1 MASGAG
7 STRLVS
13 MEHAFDPT
21 MDFVGLYSNWGKAK
35 TQARKRLA
43 MLQQYVD
50 DPDLDFL
57 HLLDDLVGFIR
68 NQSTA
73 AGFFSQYHPEEEM
86 RAAGEYVR
94 AAALR
99 LLVEVTSSSDIAS
112 LLKRVD
118 ADGLD
123 NESWRYLKFA
133 QREARRSGAY
143 LGESEREQYKVV
155 CDKLEHLKMG
165 FVMIE
170 EYPYLWVQP
179 RVLDAMPSDYRQ
191 THKVDPTTGKVKISV
206 ESCDYLTFVEYCDE
220 DATVKRM
227 YELRENMMP
236 ENEQVLKSVLELRG
250 QQAKLLGYSSY
261 ADYAMEIGMMSSPR
275 AVRDFLVEVN
285 DRARANA
292 EKEMRDLNVV
302 MEAKNRKFEEWNLPY
317 ATRQLLENRCA
328 NFNSENAR
336 AYFPLSNVLPGAL
349 NLLAML
355 FSLEFREVQSVF
367 TWHSSVRTFD
377 VFNTRPVNVRG
388 SRDAVDYSTYAPRLC
403 GRLYLDLLSRESKA
417 SNPCAIDL
425 TSSTRYSPIVPAICL
440 AASFGSSQD
449 TCITFTDVSNL
460 LHELGHCVHFLL
472 AHTSAYHR
480 FNGFANELDFIEV
493 PSLLLEELLRLPEV
507 VRMLAVDLEGNC
519 IPEEYVGT
527 LIATRDVNRAMSVR
541 TQTLYSLISVRLGN
555 SNITE
560 DNGTPY
566 PTARSPYEPR
576 SHGKIHRRNDH
587 SRHCPRLPI
596 RQLPP
601 PPNANAAFIPPPDR
615 LRLSILH
622 VHPQP
627 DARQGPCGAVPRA
640 WL

>member
-1 MASGAG
+1 
-7 STRLVS
+7 

-35 TQARKRLA
+35 TRARKRLA

-50 DPDLDFL
+50 DPDLEFL

-99 LLVEVTSSSDIAS
+99 LSVEVTSSSDIAS

-118 ADGLD
+118 AHGLD
-123 NESWRYLKFA
+123 NESRRYLKFA
-133 QREARRSGAY
+133 QREARRSGGY

-170 EYPYLWVQP
+170 EDPYLWVHP
-179 RVLDAMPSDYRQ
+179 GLLSSMSTNYRQ
-191 THKVDPTTGKVKISV
+191 RHKVDPATGRVMISV
-206 ESCDYLTFVEYCDE
+206 KSSDYLTFVEYCDD
-220 DATVKRM
+220 DAIVKRL

-236 ENEQVLKSVLELRG
+236 ENEQMLKSILELRG
-250 QQAKLLGYSSY
+250 EQAKLLGYSSY
-261 ADYAMEIGMMSSPR
+261 ADYAMEVGMMSSPQ
-275 AVRDFLVEVN
+275 AVRKFLVEAN
-285 DRARANA
+285 DRARTNS
-292 EKEMRDLNVV
+292 EREMRELSAV
-302 MEAKNRKFEEWNLPY
+302 MKAKDRKLEEWNLPY
-317 ATRQLLENRCA
+317 ATRQLLQCRFA
-328 NFNSENAR
+328 NFDPETAHG
-336 AYFPLSNVLPGAL
+336 YFPLSNILPGAL
-349 NLLAML
+349 KLLAML
-355 FSLEFREVQSVF
+355 FRLEFREVHNIPM
-367 TWHSSVRTFD
+367 WHPSVRTFE

-388 SRDAVDYSTYAPRLC
+388 SRDAVDYSTCAPRLC

-440 AASFGSSQD
+440 AASFGYSQD
-449 TCITFTDVSNL
+449 TCITFTAVSNL
-460 LHELGHCVHFLL
+460 LHELGHCMHFLL
-472 AHTSAYHR
+472 AQTSAYHR
-480 FNGFANELDFIEV
+480 FNGFANELDFMEV

-555 SNITE
+555 FNITE
-560 DNGTPY
+560 TNGNPC
-566 PTARSPYEPR
+566 PSARSP
-576 SHGKIHRRNDH
+576 H
-587 SRHCPRLPI
+587 
-596 RQLPP
+596 
-601 PPNANAAFIPPPDR
+601 
-615 LRLSILH
+615 
-622 VHPQP
+622 
-627 DARQGPCGAVPRA
+627 
-640 WL
+640 